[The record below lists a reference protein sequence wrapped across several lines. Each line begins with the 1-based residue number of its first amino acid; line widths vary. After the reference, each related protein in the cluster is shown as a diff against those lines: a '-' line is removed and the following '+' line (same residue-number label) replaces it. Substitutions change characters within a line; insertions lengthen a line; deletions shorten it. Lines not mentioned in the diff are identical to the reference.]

1 MKYNM
6 KAETA
11 KFGKSNYFKLD
22 VSMNNQGQID
32 VSTDVNGFNPY
43 EIIGLLEI
51 VKQNI
56 QTQIK

>member
-1 MKYNM
+1 M

-43 EIIGLLEI
+43 EIIGLLEVI
-51 VKQNI
+51 KDNI
-56 QTQIK
+56 KNQIK